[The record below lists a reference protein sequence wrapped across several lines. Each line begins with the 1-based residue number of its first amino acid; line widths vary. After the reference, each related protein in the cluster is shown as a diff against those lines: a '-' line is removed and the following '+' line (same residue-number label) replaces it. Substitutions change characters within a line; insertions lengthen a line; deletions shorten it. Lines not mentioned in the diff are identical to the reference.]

1 MLGAGPEFVTTSVPG
16 ARCGALAVLSL
27 SGAPPGRHPV
37 AQESRDD
44 RPTDRHRPRLDDR
57 PLGRDA
63 DAAALAEQADPTG
76 PVDGDRVRLTYG
88 DGSTVEGRWAFVV
101 GDIEG
106 FGLQGDD
113 GSVHDGTGPVRREV
127 IERAERPPLALLSQ
141 VESLVAAGLLDELAG
156 VYAGKELGR
165 LARAM
170 AVRLC
175 DRLGI

>member
-37 AQESRDD
+37 AQEPRDD

-63 DAAALAEQADPTG
+63 YAAALAEQADPTG
-76 PVDGDRVRLTYG
+76 ADGDRVRLTYG
-88 DGSTVEGRWAFVV
+88 DGSTVGGRWAFVG

-106 FGLQGDD
+106 FVLLADD
-113 GSVHDGTGPVRREV
+113 GSVHDGTGPVRRGV
-127 IERAERPPLALLSQ
+127 IERAERPLLALLSQ

-156 VYAGKELGR
+156 VYAGEELGR

-170 AVRLC
+170 AVRLY
-175 DRLGI
+175 DRLGV